1 MKQENARIIAQEV
14 ERRVAQEL
22 EWRSA
27 EAAAAT
33 APRPRAPT
41 GDGSAEAPAEAEKAE
56 AKAKEDETAK
66 EKDAQTSFVDEFLGK
81 CGLREAYGARFAEM
95 GYDSALAIRLM
106 DESDLDT
113 LGITALGHRRILL
126 DAVAQLNHAE
136 GAQ

>member
-1 MKQENARIIAQEV
+1 MKQENARIIAEEV

-41 GDGSAEAPAEAEKAE
+41 GDGSAGAPAAAAAEEAAE
-56 AKAKEDETAK
+56 EDKKEPA
-66 EKDAQTSFVDEFLGK
+66 APAASFADEFLAK

-95 GYDSALAIRLM
+95 GYDSALAIRLL

-126 DAVAQLNHAE
+126 DAVAQLSHDADSTH
-136 GAQ
+136 

>member
-1 MKQENARIIAQEV
+1 MKQENARIIAEEV

-41 GDGSAEAPAEAEKAE
+41 GDGSAGAPAAAAAEEAAE
-56 AKAKEDETAK
+56 EDKKEPAKAGA
-66 EKDAQTSFVDEFLGK
+66 SFADEFLAK

-95 GYDSALAIRLM
+95 GYDSALAIRLL

-126 DAVAQLNHAE
+126 DAVAQLSRDADSTH
-136 GAQ
+136 